1 MSNSIR
7 ANQLEE
13 KELFML
19 ANNQPYD
26 DRPNPVARI
35 EDLKSSLI
43 SEFLYTVNSDLY
55 ERSLVQ
61 PIAETAF
68 SMHLIGGPLRMET
81 AIKCGTDVF

>member
-26 DRPNPVARI
+26 DRPNPAARP

-43 SEFLYTVNSDLY
+43 SEFLYAVKSDLY
-55 ERSLVQ
+55 ERSLTQ
-61 PIAETAF
+61 PVTETAA
-68 SMHLIGGPLRMET
+68 SMVGLQNGNGH
-81 AIKCGTDVF
+81 

>member
-26 DRPNPVARI
+26 DRPNPAAELRHSAFFLNSNNDVAAAPVVNIICESTNRVQNWFICWQITSPMMTAQIQQPGQRI
-35 EDLKSSLI
+35 
-43 SEFLYTVNSDLY
+43 
-55 ERSLVQ
+55 
-61 PIAETAF
+61 
-68 SMHLIGGPLRMET
+68 
-81 AIKCGTDVF
+81 

>member
-26 DRPNPVARI
+26 DRPNPVASI
-35 EDLKSSLI
+35 EDLKSRLI
-43 SEFLYTVNSDLY
+43 SEFLYTVKSDLY
-55 ERSLVQ
+55 ESSLAVYY
-61 PIAETAF
+61 T
-68 SMHLIGGPLRMET
+68 HL
-81 AIKCGTDVF
+81 DVYKRQA